1 MGYTTGGKGLM
12 NRNHK
17 VMRGIEC
24 TAVLAAGIAAI
35 LWIAPAS
42 SSAAA
47 PQNVAGYTVQ
57 AGAGGTVSGKI
68 TYDGK
73 PVKAKKV
80 TVTQDQGACGSMK
93 EMDPVEIKDG
103 GVANAVVWIDDITK
117 GKAFAYPAPTIDQKG
132 CMFMPHVIVMAP
144 GELKVTNSDQ
154 AAHNVHIFSKANR
167 AFNQVMPPASDPLSI
182 SLFRPDTVIV
192 RCDVHTWMQG
202 YVIVA
207 KNPYYAIS
215 GSGGSFSLADV
226 PAGTYH
232 LSVWQETL
240 GTKTQEITVEAG
252 KTTTADITLG
262 K

>member
-1 MGYTTGGKGLM
+1 MI
-12 NRNHK
+12 RNHR
-17 VMRGIEC
+17 VWRGIGC
-24 TAVLAAGIAAI
+24 AAVLMAAI
-35 LWIAPAS
+35 IAVMWLAPAS
-42 SSAAA
+42 SKAAP

-73 PVKAKKV
+73 PVKPKKV
-80 TVTQDQGACGSMK
+80 TVTQDQGACGNMK
-93 EMDPVEIKDG
+93 EMESVEIKDG
-103 GVANAVVWIDDITK
+103 GVADAVVWIDDITK
-117 GKAFAYPAPTIDQKG
+117 GKNFTFPAPSLDQKG
-132 CMFMPHVIVMAP
+132 CMFMPHVLVMAP
-144 GELKVTNSDQ
+144 GELKVINSDQ

-167 AFNQVMPPASDPLSI
+167 AFNQVMPPGSDPLSI

-207 KNPYYAIS
+207 KNPYYAVS

-226 PAGTYH
+226 PPGTYH

-240 GTKTQEITVEAG
+240 GTKTQQITVEAG
-252 KTTTADITLG
+252 KTTSANFTLG